1 MPFHK
6 KYNRDSSKFD
16 SWESYTVAH
25 PLSAINNTY
34 TSQLQCAQ
42 CSASNQRATKQ
53 LSDTHI
59 TMSIADSLQLEYDD
73 ALVEEDVALLTE
85 NINAIQSELF
95 ARQMLKEK
103 LEKKL
108 SAETQKIKIES
119 GYYRDQENNTEEND
133 DTEELLYQP
142 EELNTLTKQ
151 MLAAYLENRGD
162 ELKELLKEASGEATN
177 GLSLHHDEHVF
188 VALSQC
194 DELKQSKSCLQWP
207 ESAQLPQPSDSLLNL
222 PVKG

>member
-1 MPFHK
+1 
-6 KYNRDSSKFD
+6 
-16 SWESYTVAH
+16 
-25 PLSAINNTY
+25 
-34 TSQLQCAQ
+34 
-42 CSASNQRATKQ
+42 
-53 LSDTHI
+53 
-59 TMSIADSLQLEYDD
+59 MSIADSLQLEYDD

-162 ELKELLKEASGEATN
+162 ELKELWGDLVLGERGGT
-177 GLSLHHDEHVF
+177 GLLTRNQ
-188 VALSQC
+188 A
-194 DELKQSKSCLQWP
+194 K
-207 ESAQLPQPSDSLLNL
+207 
-222 PVKG
+222 